1 MAAISVDEYE
11 LQLRINNAA
20 RRLAE
25 SNSWLTPDEAAA
37 RARLSKSHFL
47 RLVRTGKGPAHSGH
61 GRLMRFQAAKID
73 SWIAGGLQ

>member
-25 SNSWLTPDEAAA
+25 SNCWLTPDEAAA

-47 RLVRTGKGPAHSGH
+47 RLVRAGKGPAHAGH
-61 GRLMRFQAAKID
+61 GRLMRFQATKID
-73 SWIAGGLQ
+73 SWIAGGLR